1 MKNKSENA
9 QKPEWMESQE
19 FKDYIGNLKSNQER
33 GFQKKL
39 SQWKDEKTWLEAKY
53 TTLKDYIGRVMA
65 DKNAIKY
72 IAEKDPEG
80 AREVVGVLGEKFFQ
94 TEWENEQPF
103 KLEIP
108 NLSVNKE
115 AIIQEYEQQKAREG
129 RDTQLN
135 NLFNQFY
142 NEFELTDEERT
153 EFEKNVNDLVAG
165 ETDSDRI
172 NKLFGYTKSEFTKTH
187 LVDDALASQK
197 GSFNWMWTG
206 MDKPQGSDNKG
217 WENISED
224 MKNFFDSL

>member
-1 MKNKSENA
+1 
-9 QKPEWMESQE
+9 ME
-19 FKDYIGNLKSNQER
+19 D
-33 GFQKKL
+33 
-39 SQWKDEKTWLEAKY
+39 
-53 TTLKDYIGRVMA
+53 
-65 DKNAIKY
+65 
-72 IAEKDPEG
+72 
-80 AREVVGVLGEKFFQ
+80 LGSF
-94 TEWENEQPF
+94 W
-103 KLEIP
+103 
-108 NLSVNKE
+108 
-115 AIIQEYEQQKAREG
+115 
-129 RDTQLN
+129 
-135 NLFNQFY
+135 
-142 NEFELTDEERT
+142 RT

>member
-1 MKNKSENA
+1 MKNKNENA
-9 QKPEWMESQE
+9 PKPEWMESQE

-39 SQWKDEKTWLEAKY
+39 RQWEWEKSGLETKY

-80 AREVVGVLGEKFFQ
+80 AREVVSVLWEKFFQ

-115 AIIQEYEQQKAREG
+115 AIIQEYEQQKARES
-129 RDTQLN
+129 RDTQIN

-142 NEFELTDEERT
+142 SEYELTDEERT
-153 EFEKNVNDLVAG
+153 EFEKSVNDLVAG
-165 ETDSDRI
+165 ETDSERI
-172 NKLFGYTKSEFTKTH
+172 NKLFWYSKSEFTKNH

-206 MDKPQGSDNKG
+206 MDKPQGNDNKG
-217 WENISED
+217 WENISEE

>member
-9 QKPEWMESQE
+9 PKPEWMESQE
-19 FKDYIGNLKSNQER
+19 FKDYIWNLKSNQER

-39 SQWKDEKTWLEAKY
+39 SQWKDEKAGLETKY

-80 AREVVGVLGEKFFQ
+80 AQEVVSVLGRQFFQ
-94 TEWENEQPF
+94 TEWEDDL
-103 KLEIP
+103 KLSIP
-108 NLSVNKE
+108 TPTVNKE
-115 AIIQEYEQQKAREG
+115 MIIQEYEQQKAKEG

-153 EFEKNVNDLVAG
+153 EFEKNVNDLVAW

-172 NKLFGYTKSEFTKTH
+172 NKLFGYTKSEFTKNH
-187 LVDDALASQK
+187 LVDDALTSQK
-197 GSFNWMWTG
+197 GNFNWMWTG
-206 MDKPQGSDNKG
+206 IETSQSN
-217 WENISED
+217 NSED
-224 MKNFFDSL
+224 IPQDMINFFDSL

>member
-9 QKPEWMESQE
+9 QKPEWMDSQE
-19 FKDYIGNLKSNQER
+19 FKDYVWNLKSNQER

-39 SQWKDEKTWLEAKY
+39 SQWRDEKAGLETKY

-72 IAEKDPEG
+72 IAEKDPDG

-94 TEWENEQPF
+94 AEWENVEPF

-108 NLSVNKE
+108 NLTVNKE
-115 AIIQEYEQQKAREG
+115 MIIQQYEQQKAREG
-129 RDTQLN
+129 RENQLN

-142 NEFELTDEERT
+142 SEFELSDEERT
-153 EFEKNVNDLVAG
+153 EFEKSVNDIVAW

-172 NKLFGYTKSEFTKTH
+172 NKLFGYTKSEFTKDH
-187 LVDDALASQK
+187 LVDDVVTSQK
-197 GSFNWMWTG
+197 GNFNWMWTG
-206 MDKPQGSDNKG
+206 IETQSNNSSDD
-217 WENISED
+217 ISPEQ
-224 MKNFFDSL
+224 KAFFDSL

>member
-1 MKNKSENA
+1 MKNKNENT

-19 FKDYIGNLKSNQER
+19 FKDYVWNLKSNQER

-39 SQWKDEKTWLEAKY
+39 SQWRDEKAGLESKY
-53 TTLKDYIGRVMA
+53 TTFQSYIQRVMA

-80 AREVVGVLGEKFFQ
+80 AREVVSVLGEKFFQ
-94 TEWENEQPF
+94 TEWENAEPF
-103 KLEIP
+103 KLDIP

-115 AIIQEYEQQKAREG
+115 MIIQEYEQQRAKES
-129 RDTQLN
+129 RDAQLN
-135 NLFNQFY
+135 NLFNWFY
-142 NEFELTDEERT
+142 SEFELTDEERT
-153 EFEKNVNDLVAG
+153 EFEKNVNDLVAW

-187 LVDDALASQK
+187 LVDDAMASQK
-197 GSFNWMWTG
+197 GNFNWMWSWIDTQQWG
-206 MDKPQGSDNKG
+206 NNAD
-217 WENISED
+217 NISDE